1 MPKYCSVPNCKN
13 DSGNGSDRKSFYKFP
28 LQDPVRLQQWLRNMG
43 RENWTPSRHQY
54 ICHEHFPPSCFKV
67 RWGIRYLESDAV
79 PTVFQE
85 AEKRKATDQSEKTPK
100 RLRAD
105 GNQSIMVSGDRTGAV
120 DAVEVESTLHTVHL
134 YEITVDP
141 SQQGKASLVEP
152 SDVGE
157 SDSSLRTELN
167 TLASFDGFETG
178 ANFPLTLFQT
188 VDDLSNSGENTE
200 VVVMS
205 ECAVGEG
212 QDELVSGIA
221 AAILTQGH
229 GLVSSDSTLGCADEA
244 AASLSVED
252 ATCTT
257 EEFLDIQEGHETQVI
272 AYFETIPNVFPG
284 ETSTKFTFSPDT
296 VLSSALSSKPITST
310 LPIVSKHVPPSPAS
324 LVLTVERLDTDSGEG
339 DDDKSEDDSLERQD
353 HQLEEHCYH
362 KNSLSKEQLEAIV
375 AELQKKVKVLQQ
387 RHRRH
392 LEKLLG
398 LENTVSQLRQSNLLN
413 EERLQLL
420 ERAYI
425 QTSAAVTEAG
435 ETVAIIYEEDD
446 AAYFYTP
453 LIDAGE
459 KLWQQ
464 EQQLYQ
470 AVNLIWITGR
480 RYSPHH
486 KGDRSAFIKTKSEAG
501 GGLTR
506 GNV

>member
-1 MPKYCSVPNCKN
+1 
-13 DSGNGSDRKSFYKFP
+13 
-28 LQDPVRLQQWLRNMG
+28 MG

-54 ICHEHFPPSCFKV
+54 ICHEHFAPLCFKV

-85 AEKRKATDQSEKTPK
+85 AEKRKATDHSEKKPK
-100 RLRAD
+100 RLRA
-105 GNQSIMVSGDRTGAV
+105 NSYQSIAESDDRVVAA
-120 DAVEVESTLHTVHL
+120 DAVEMESTLHTVHL

-141 SQQGKASLVEP
+141 SQQGETSLVDS
-152 SDVGE
+152 SDVVE
-157 SDSSLRTELN
+157 SACSLQTDLN
-167 TLASFDGFETG
+167 PLASGEGFEME

-205 ECAVGEG
+205 ECPAGEG
-212 QDELVSGIA
+212 QDELVNGIT
-221 AAILTQGH
+221 AAILTQGR
-229 GLVSSDSTLGCADEA
+229 GLVMNDFTLGCTDEA
-244 AASLSVED
+244 VASFGVED
-252 ATCTT
+252 CTCTA
-257 EEFLDIQEGHETQVI
+257 EEFSDVHEGHETQVI
-272 AYFETIPNVFPG
+272 TYFETIPNVFPS
-284 ETSTKFTFSPDT
+284 ETPAQFTFSPDT
-296 VLSSALSSKPITST
+296 VLSSALSSKPISST
-310 LPIVSKHVPPSPAS
+310 LPIVSKHMPPSPTS
-324 LVLTVERLDTDSGEG
+324 LVLTVERLDTEEGEG
-339 DDDKSEDDSLERQD
+339 DDGQSEDGIERQD

-425 QTSAAVTEAG
+425 QTSAAVSEAG

-446 AAYFYTP
+446 AVYFYTP
-453 LIDAGE
+453 LNNTDE
-459 KLWQQ
+459 KL
-464 EQQLYQ
+464 
-470 AVNLIWITGR
+470 
-480 RYSPHH
+480 
-486 KGDRSAFIKTKSEAG
+486 
-501 GGLTR
+501 
-506 GNV
+506 

>member
-1 MPKYCSVPNCKN
+1 MRHELTTQQHEFHLVVNPAGHEHNIREDTDTDTDTDHRDAKILLGPELQE
-13 DSGNGSDRKSFYKFP
+13 FP
-28 LQDPVRLQQWLRNMG
+28 LQDAARLQQWLRNMG

-54 ICHEHFPPSCFKV
+54 ICHEHFAPSCFKV

-85 AEKRKATDQSEKTPK
+85 AEKRKAADHTEKKPK
-100 RLRAD
+100 RLRASS
-105 GNQSIMVSGDRTGAV
+105 NESVTVSDDRSVTV
-120 DAVEVESTLHTVHL
+120 DAAEMESTLHTVHL

-141 SQQGKASLVEP
+141 SQQAETSLVES
-152 SDVGE
+152 SDVGV
-157 SDSSLRTELN
+157 SDCSLQADIN
-167 TLASFDGFETG
+167 SLASADGFEAG

-188 VDDLSNSGENTE
+188 VNDLSSGGENTE

-205 ECAVGEG
+205 ECPAGEG
-212 QDELVSGIA
+212 QDELVNRIT

-229 GLVSSDSTLGCADEA
+229 GLVMNDSTLGCTDEA
-244 AASLSVED
+244 VASLCVED
-252 ATCTT
+252 VTYTT
-257 EEFLDIQEGHETQVI
+257 EEFSNVHEGQETQAI
-272 AYFETIPNVFPG
+272 AYFETIPSVFPS
-284 ETSTKFTFSPDT
+284 ETATQFSYTPDT

-310 LPIVSKHVPPSPAS
+310 LPIVSKHVPPSPTS
-324 LVLTVERLDTDSGEG
+324 LVLTVERLDRDDGEG
-339 DDDKSEDDSLERQD
+339 DDGQSDDDGGIEQQD
-353 HQLEEHCYH
+353 RQLEEHCYH

-425 QTSAAVTEAG
+425 QTSAAVSDVG

-446 AAYFYTP
+446 AAYLYTP
-453 LIDAGE
+453 LNNADE
-459 KLWQQ
+459 KL
-464 EQQLYQ
+464 
-470 AVNLIWITGR
+470 
-480 RYSPHH
+480 
-486 KGDRSAFIKTKSEAG
+486 
-501 GGLTR
+501 
-506 GNV
+506 